1 MKKIILVFVAL
12 ATILSAQ
19 AQTSPSEIADKLA
32 LKELVD
38 IFSVLADQKD
48 TDGQT
53 LLFTEDA
60 TVESYSNGVKGS
72 SYTGRQ
78 EIGKAFGSYLSLF
91 KTVYHINGQQVVQI
105 NGDKATG
112 TAYCT
117 VVLVGD
123 RDGKT
128 MKTESNVI
136 YQDEYARVNGKWLI
150 SNRKSN
156 FAFSEV
162 TEVQQ

>member
-1 MKKIILVFVAL
+1 MKKIILVLVAIS
-12 ATILSAQ
+12 AILSAQ
-19 AQTSPSEIADKLA
+19 AQTINSEIADKLS

-38 IFSVLADQKD
+38 TFSVLADQKE
-48 TDGQT
+48 TDAQT
-53 LLFTEDA
+53 FLFTEDA
-60 TVESYSNGVKGS
+60 TVESYQNGVKGS

-78 EIGKAFGSYLSLF
+78 AIGDAFGSYLALF
-91 KTVYHINGQQVVQI
+91 KTVYHLNGQQVVKI

-117 VVLVGD
+117 VVLVGE

-128 MKTESNVI
+128 MKTQSNVI
-136 YQDEYARVNGKWLI
+136 YQDEYTRVNGKWLI

-156 FAFSEV
+156 FVFSEV
-162 TEVQQ
+162 TEVK